1 MTFQNLEYFL
11 AVATEQNITRAAEQ
25 LNISQQALSNQ
36 ISRLEQ
42 EIGAELFNRKHG
54 FELTYAGK
62 ILQESA
68 TRILDINK
76 QTENIINDLNAH
88 NRGELKIGVSHT
100 RGQAILPLLLPDF
113 SKQYPQV
120 SLTVVEENTRTLEE
134 RLEKGA
140 VDIMIGF
147 KPFLSESAESI
158 DLMKEKLFIT
168 APNIL
173 LEEHFGKN
181 YKSICE
187 EYLNSPDI
195 SIFDNMPFVL
205 LKKGDRIRSIADAEF
220 LKAKIHPEIRLET
233 GNIQTSFALAAEGI
247 GLAVIPE
254 LYLHSPYLVSGSND
268 SILRKYVT
276 LLPFT
281 SPGNTIAI
289 GYNTD
294 RYLSSFAKAF
304 IDLALKKFELFR

>member
-11 AVATEQNITRAAEQ
+11 AVAKEQNITRAAEQ

-68 TRILDINK
+68 SRILDINK
-76 QTENIINDLNAH
+76 QTENIINDITSN

-100 RGQAILPLLLPDF
+100 RGQAILPLLIPEF

-120 SLTVVEENTRTLEE
+120 SLTVVEDNTRLLEE
-134 RLEKGA
+134 RLEKGS
-140 VDIMIGF
+140 VDVMIGF
-147 KPFLSESAESI
+147 KPFLLESAKSI
-158 DLMKEKLFIT
+158 DLMKEKLFIV
-168 APNIL
+168 ASNSL
-173 LEEHFGKN
+173 LKSHFGNDYTK
-181 YKSICE
+181 ICE
-187 EYLNSPDI
+187 QYRENPDL
-195 SIFDNMPFVL
+195 SIFNDMPFVL
-205 LKKGDRIRSIADAEF
+205 LKKGDRIRTITDAEF
-220 LKAKIHPEIRLET
+220 LKAGIHPEISLET

-247 GLAVIPE
+247 GFAVIPD
-254 LYLHSPYLVSGSND
+254 LYLHSPYLISGNQESG
-268 SILRKYVT
+268 LRHYVT

-294 RYLSSFAKAF
+294 RYLSSFAQAF
-304 IDLALKKFELFR
+304 IDLALKKFERFI

>member
-42 EIGAELFNRKHG
+42 EIGTELFNRKHG

-68 TRILDINK
+68 ARILDINK

-134 RLEKGA
+134 RLEKGT

-147 KPFLSESAESI
+147 KPFLSEAAESI

-247 GLAVIPE
+247 GLAIIPE
-254 LYLHSPYLVSGSND
+254 LYLHSPYLISGNND
-268 SILRKYVT
+268 SILRQYVT

-281 SPGNTIAI
+281 NPGNTIAI

>member
-11 AVATEQNITRAAEQ
+11 AVAAEQNITRAAEQ

-42 EIGAELFNRKHG
+42 EIGTELFNRKHG

-68 TRILDINK
+68 SQILDISK
-76 QTENIINDLNAH
+76 QTENIINDLNSN

-100 RGQAILPLLLPDF
+100 RGQAILPLLIPEF
-113 SKQYPQV
+113 SKHYPQV
-120 SLTVVEENTRTLEE
+120 SLTVVEENTHLLEDH
-134 RLEKGA
+134 LEKGV

-147 KPFLSESAESI
+147 KPFLLESAKSI
-158 DLMKEKLFIT
+158 DLMKEKLFIV
-168 APNIL
+168 ASNVL
-173 LEEHFGKN
+173 LEEHFGEN
-181 YKSICE
+181 YRDVCDK
-187 EYLNSPDI
+187 YLEDPDL
-195 SIFDNMPFVL
+195 SIFDEMPFVL
-205 LKKGDRIRSIADAEF
+205 LKKGDRIRTIADSEF
-220 LKAKIHPEIRLET
+220 IKARIHPDIRLET

-254 LYLHSPYLVSGSND
+254 LYLHSPYLVSGND
-268 SILRKYVT
+268 DSVLRKHVT

-289 GYNTD
+289 GYKTD